1 MPRNYVYDYN
11 DETKKAL
18 DEGLA
23 RCGGGQLFGNIDDM
37 LAATKKGRTMSDKT
51 VDMDDDKLGQVIEHE
66 KEDES

>member
-1 MPRNYVYDYN
+1 MKFYDYN
-11 DETKKAL
+11 DETKKVL

-51 VDMDDDKLGQVIEHE
+51 VDMDDYKLGQVIDNA